1 MTLVDMQRT
10 ALGWPQLQV
19 ASLAHPL
26 AGLTESGLQAAVDV
40 IMPRLRQLLGPKTP

>member
-10 ALGWPQLQV
+10 ALGWPELEV

-26 AGLTESGLQAAVDV
+26 AGLSESELEAAIDV
-40 IMPRLRQLLGPKTP
+40 IMPRLRQLLGPATP